1 MGLADSV
8 PTPSGPLLPA
18 EAKRIGFARPMR
30 IPFFV
35 LAGALALALL
45 CAAGAETDA
54 VSSWPAARLEDV
66 SSVDAII
73 KASYEALSGAPDKL
87 DLQRFK
93 SLFAP
98 DTRLATAKDDE
109 NGKPTYSLRSVDEFL
124 AAVALRKLAMVEREI
139 ARRTETYENMV
150 QVWSTYDLITDDNGV
165 QRHQRGINSILLVYD
180 GQRWW
185 IVGAIWRNEVPGKPV
200 PEKYLKVLVE
210 GPG

>member
-1 MGLADSV
+1 MSAF
-8 PTPSGPLLPA
+8 P
-18 EAKRIGFARPMR
+18 
-30 IPFFV
+30 FV
-35 LAGALALALL
+35 LAGVLALVNLR
-45 CAAGAETDA
+45 AAGAESSP
-54 VSSWPAARLEDV
+54 VSAWPAAKLEDV

-98 DTRLATAKDDE
+98 DTRLATAKDDA
-109 NGKPTYSLRSVDEFL
+109 NGIPTYSLRSVDEFL
-124 AAVALRKLAMVEREI
+124 AAVALRQAPMTEREV

-150 QVWSTYDLITDDNGV
+150 QVWSTYDLITDDKGV
-165 QRHQRGINSILLVYD
+165 QRHQKGINSILLVFD

-185 IVGAIWRNEVPGKPV
+185 IVGAIWRNESPGKPV
-200 PEKYLKVLVE
+200 PEKYLKIVVE